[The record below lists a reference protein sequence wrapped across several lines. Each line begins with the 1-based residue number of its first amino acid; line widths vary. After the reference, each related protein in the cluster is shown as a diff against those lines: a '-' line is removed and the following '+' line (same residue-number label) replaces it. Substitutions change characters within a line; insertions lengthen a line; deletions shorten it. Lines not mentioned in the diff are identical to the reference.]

1 LGRFAPPRGG
11 RRVAPREASRRP
23 GRHGEIAEIRPR
35 PRTLTPDQAAALLDL
50 VDAERA
56 AARAL
61 NTAVETGAVT
71 GPDAVRLFEHHDAVG
86 AALRTLVGDL
96 RLRGVKVGRLV
107 HDGYVRS
114 IPAAPDAVDGTVAVY
129 KPTRMPPEGGAA

>member
-1 LGRFAPPRGG
+1 MGTTGSSAIRAGYPAK
-11 RRVAPREASRRP
+11 RVADPNDTRR
-23 GRHGEIAEIRPR
+23 IAEIRPQS
-35 PRTLTPDQAAALLDL
+35 RTLTPEQAAALLDL

-61 NTAVETGAVT
+61 NTAVDAGAVT
-71 GPDAVRLFEHHDAVG
+71 GPDAVRLVELHDAVSTE
-86 AALRTLVGDL
+86 LHTLVRNL
-96 RLRGVKVGRLV
+96 RIRSVQMGRLV

-129 KPTRMPPEGGAA
+129 KPTRMPPEGAA

>member
-1 LGRFAPPRGG
+1 MAGVESRPVKRVVDPDDTGR
-11 RRVAPREASRRP
+11 
-23 GRHGEIAEIRPR
+23 IAEIRPR

-61 NTAVETGAVT
+61 NTAVDTGAVT
-71 GPDAVRLFEHHDAVG
+71 RPDAVRLAEHHDAVG
-86 AALRTLVGDL
+86 VELRTLLGDL
-96 RLRGVKVGRLV
+96 RLRSVKIGRLA

-129 KPTRMPPEGGAA
+129 KPTRMPPEGAA